1 MSKKISLSIDLDLDL
16 YKELKQRFK
25 DDEQGLN
32 QFIIDVIKN
41 QSKLSNSSPEKKED
55 LESYVQKGYSGSRTY
70 GVKGQGW

>member
-32 QFIIDVIKN
+32 QFIIDAIKN
-41 QSKLSNSSPEKKED
+41 QSKAANLFPEEEND
-55 LESYVQKGYSGSRTY
+55 LKSYLQKGSSGSRTY